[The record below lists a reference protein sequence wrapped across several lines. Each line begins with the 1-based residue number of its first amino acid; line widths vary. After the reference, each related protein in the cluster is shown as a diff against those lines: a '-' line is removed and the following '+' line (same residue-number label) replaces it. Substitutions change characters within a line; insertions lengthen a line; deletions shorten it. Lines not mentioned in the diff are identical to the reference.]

1 MAINA
6 PDHAFFTPFLRVVAH
21 ISHRHT
27 MNYTFL
33 SATILL
39 ILITDPF
46 GNIPIFANALR
57 GVAPARRPLVILREV
72 LIAFALLLAFM
83 FVGDGFLR
91 VMNLSALSLQIA
103 GGVILFLI
111 ALRMIFPPP
120 AVDVAESLV
129 EPLIVPLA
137 IPALAGPSAL
147 ATVMLLVSQAPE
159 RRVEW
164 IAALS
169 VTMLL
174 CALVLVMAER
184 IQRVLGDRFVV
195 AVERLMGLILVAVAV
210 EMLLRGFKTFAGQIG
225 AA

>member
-1 MAINA
+1 VSRALLSCNRSLPTTRA
-6 PDHAFFTPFLRVVAH
+6 HA
-21 ISHRHT
+21 
-27 MNYTFL
+27 MNYTFA

-46 GNIPIFANALR
+46 GNIPIFANALKT
-57 GVAPARRPLVILREV
+57 VAPARRPLVILREV
-72 LIAFALLLAFM
+72 LIAFALLLTFM

-91 VMNLSALSLQIA
+91 VMNLSPLSLQIA

-120 AVDVAESLV
+120 PALEVDGPQT

-159 RRVEW
+159 RRWEW

-169 VTMLL
+169 VTMLV
-174 CALVLVMAER
+174 CAVVLVLAER
-184 IQRVLGDRFVV
+184 IQRVLGERFII
-195 AVERLMGLILVAVAV
+195 AVERLMGLILVAVSV
-210 EMLLRGFKTFAGQIG
+210 EMLLRGVKTFVAQLGQG
-225 AA
+225 